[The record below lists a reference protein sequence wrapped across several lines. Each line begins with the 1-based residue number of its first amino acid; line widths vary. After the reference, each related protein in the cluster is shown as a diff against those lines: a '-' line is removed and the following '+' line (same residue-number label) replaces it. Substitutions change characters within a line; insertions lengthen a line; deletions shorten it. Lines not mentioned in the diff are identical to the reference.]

1 MSKRTAHNKLS
12 EEEVLQ
18 EFKEK
23 HGNAFDYSRVK
34 YVDGNTPVEIYCKK
48 HDFTF
53 YPTPKSHKNGSKCK
67 HCGREEQ
74 IKKARKEVEKFKE
87 QIIEIYGDKY
97 NLDLIDYKNT
107 KTPVIIGCPIHGEK
121 TRKPCDILQ
130 GIACDEC
137 DKKKTKSTD
146 KELFILEAK
155 KVYGDKDDYTNTNV
169 VSSRENI
176 KIRCTKH
183 DLVFEKNIQ
192 TYLVGWGCPECSA
205 ENYSRLRRKTNE
217 QFIKESIEKHG
228 ERFDYSGTEYTTAK
242 NNLFV
247 RCKKHDF
254 LFETLPDSHTSLI
267 SGGCKKCYS
276 EYISEKYKGREG
288 TCGYTKT
295 RYIKQANGRESK
307 VYIIRCWNENEE
319 FYKIGKTFLEI
330 ETRFKTN
337 KLMPYLFEEVDYFKG
352 EAGFI
357 YDLEKALHRK
367 YKEYKYKPSIFFPGY
382 TECFKNLPLNENI
395 WETK

>member
-23 HGNAFDYSRVK
+23 HGNAFDYSKVK

-155 KVYGDKDDYTNTNV
+155 KVYGDKDDYTDTNI

-192 TYLVGWGCPECSA
+192 TYLAGWGCPECSA
-205 ENYSRLRRKTNE
+205 ENYSKLRSIPKDVYYERVKKIHNNKYEYCDDYTFTKYDVSFICKEHGKVKRNGYKHLLGYGCPYCADVPKYINRMSKEGYCRLANNRPT
-217 QFIKESIEKHG
+217 FLYLIECYDG
-228 ERFDYSGTEYTTAK
+228 EEK
-242 NNLFV
+242 
-247 RCKKHDF
+247 F
-254 LFETLPDSHTSLI
+254 L
-267 SGGCKKCYS
+267 
-276 EYISEKYKGREG
+276 
-288 TCGYTKT
+288 
-295 RYIKQANGRESK
+295 
-307 VYIIRCWNENEE
+307 
-319 FYKIGKTFLEI
+319 KIGKTFQKIKSRFTKNSIPYKVNVIKLYTSTSDEIWDLEI
-330 ETRFKTN
+330 E
-337 KLMPYLFEEVDYFKG
+337 MHE
-352 EAGFI
+352 
-357 YDLEKALHRK
+357 K
-367 YKEYKYKPSIFFPGY
+367 YKEYSYKPKKYFNGY
-382 TECFKNLPLNENI
+382 TECYNLSLPIDDI
-395 WETK
+395 WKTS